1 LAESFERASF
11 ALADPAPLRWSS
23 QRQSVFPR
31 PGARRGTL
39 DRVRIVPSGLAIWY
53 SVERFEELRV
63 AAFGERAGRSRR
75 GQLHVSIGETEA
87 AWYPQ
92 RDSVL
97 APFPTIE
104 INCAR
109 STA

>member
-1 LAESFERASF
+1 
-11 ALADPAPLRWSS
+11 
-23 QRQSVFPR
+23 VK
-31 PGARRGTL
+31 
-39 DRVRIVPSGLAIWY
+39 
-53 SVERFEELRV
+53 RFEELRV
-63 AAFGERAGRSRR
+63 AAFGERACHGRSRR
-75 GQLHVSIGETEA
+75 GQHYASIAETEA